1 MKYLSFRTSA
11 SVLLLSVCLNACA
24 PILVAGFAGS
34 AMVVSDRRTPGT
46 QLEDETIELRGSA
59 RVRDNLGE
67 KAHVNVTS
75 YNRQVLLTGEV
86 PTERDK
92 QLVVGLVEKVENVKS
107 VVNELA
113 VMQPTSISSRSNDLV
128 VTGKIKASLVDS
140 RDLFSNAFKIVT
152 ERNTVYV
159 LGRVTQ
165 REANSATNV
174 IRNVGGVNK
183 VVRLFEII
191 SEEELSNML
200 PPPPPADKP
209 AADKAKK

>member
-1 MKYLSFRTSA
+1 
-11 SVLLLSVCLNACA
+11 
-24 PILVAGFAGS
+24 
-34 AMVVSDRRTPGT
+34 
-46 QLEDETIELRGSA
+46 
-59 RVRDNLGE
+59 VRDNLGE

-92 QLVVGLVEKVENVKS
+92 QLVVSLVEKVENVKS

-140 RDLFSNAFKIVT
+140 RDLFSNAFKVVT

-191 SEEELSNML
+191 SEEELRNML

-209 AADKAKK
+209 ATDKAKK